1 MTEDNEDS
9 SGGVTRPIR
18 TIPRDADPDGIPKA
32 VAARIGDRDLWIA
45 NVGAIR
51 SNHLAAMDLYPEYVV
66 SVNQSATWATTDHHP
81 LKDGHINNPQKFAT
95 AVEATRENIKADGT
109 VIVNCSAGISRSSTV
124 IATAIAAAD
133 DISFTAAV
141 EEIKQTR
148 QQANP
153 HPKLQLNAYAYLGT
167 VEDREAARQQLADL
181 AASRKIRHQDED
193 VVEKLPSFTQK
204 EG

>member
-45 NVGAIR
+45 NIGAIR
-51 SNHLAAMDLYPEYVV
+51 SNHLSAMDLYPEYVV
-66 SVNQSATWATTDHHP
+66 SVNQSTTWATTDHHP
-81 LKDGHINNPQKFAT
+81 LKDGHINDPQKFAT
-95 AVEATRENIKADGT
+95 AVEATRDNIKADGT

-124 IATAIAAAD
+124 ITTAIAAED

-141 EEIKQTR
+141 KEIKQTR

-153 HPKLQLNAYAYLGT
+153 HPKLQLNAYTYLGT
-167 VEDREAARQQLADL
+167 VEDRAVARQQLADL
-181 AASRKIRHQDED
+181 ADSRKIKHQDENI
-193 VVEKLPSFTQK
+193 VEKLLSFAQT
-204 EG
+204 E